1 MGSQGVPFQA
11 VMYDG
16 ALRGWWFGVVAI
28 AVFVIF
34 AIVWKVRN
42 R

>member
-1 MGSQGVPFQA
+1 MTAMQA

-16 ALRGWWFGVVAI
+16 ALRDWWFGVVAI

-34 AIVWKVRN
+34 AIVWTVRN